1 MTVAI
6 YAGSFDPVTSGHLD
20 IARRASTLFDKLYVA
35 VYDTP
40 VNKRPLFSTDQRVEL
55 FRDAVQDLKNVEV
68 ISYTG
73 LTVDLAK
80 RVGAQA
86 LVRGLRATS
95 DFEAEFSMALMNKKI
110 APDLE
115 TVCLV
120 TKVEHQFLSSS
131 LVKEVVSL
139 GGPAAGLVPPG
150 VEQQLRDAL
159 QRRQQQA

>member
-1 MTVAI
+1 MTRAI
-6 YAGSFDPVTSGHLD
+6 YAGSFDPVTAGHLD
-20 IARRASTLFDKLYVA
+20 IALRAATLFEELIVA

-40 VNKRPLFSTDQRVEL
+40 VNKRPLFTTQQRVDL
-55 FRDAVQDLKNVEV
+55 FAEALHEAKNVRV
-68 ISYTG
+68 MSYIG
-73 LTVDLAK
+73 LTVNLAK
-80 RVGAQA
+80 ELGAKT

-95 DFEAEFSMALMNKKI
+95 DFESEFSMALMNKKI

-139 GGPAAGLVPPG
+139 GGPAIGLVPPN
-150 VEQQLRDAL
+150 VEPWLREAY
-159 QRRQQQA
+159 RR

>member
-1 MTVAI
+1 MTIAI
-6 YAGSFDPVTSGHLD
+6 YAGSFDPVTAGHQD
-20 IARRASTLFDKLYVA
+20 IAVRAAKLFEKLIVA

-40 VNKRPLFSTDQRVEL
+40 VNKRPLFSTQRRVEL
-55 FRDAVQDLKNVEV
+55 FQAAVQGIPNIEV
-68 ISYTG
+68 IPYSG

-80 RVGAQA
+80 QHGATV

-95 DFEAEFSMALMNKKI
+95 DFESEFSMALMNKKI
-110 APDLE
+110 APDLD

-139 GGPAAGLVPPG
+139 GGPAAGLVPPC
-150 VEQQLRDAL
+150 VESALRDAYRQPV
-159 QRRQQQA
+159 QR

>member
-1 MTVAI
+1 MTTAI
-6 YAGSFDPVTSGHLD
+6 YAGSFDPVTAGHLD
-20 IARRASTLFDKLYVA
+20 IALRAAKLFDKLFVA

-40 VNKRPLFSTDQRVEL
+40 VNKRPLFTTQRRVDMFAEAL
-55 FRDAVQDLKNVEV
+55 QGAPNVRV

-73 LTVDLAK
+73 LTVNLAK
-80 RVGAQA
+80 ELGAQA

-95 DFEAEFSMALMNKKI
+95 DFESEFSMALMNKKI

-131 LVKEVVSL
+131 LVKEVVAL
-139 GGPAAGLVPPG
+139 GGPANGLVPPN
-150 VEQQLRDAL
+150 VEPALRAAFE
-159 QRRQQQA
+159 R

>member
-1 MTVAI
+1 MTIAI
-6 YAGSFDPVTSGHLD
+6 YAGSFDPVTAGHQD
-20 IARRASTLFDKLYVA
+20 IARRAAKLFEELIVA

-40 VNKRPLFSTDQRVEL
+40 ANKRPLFSTQHRVEM
-55 FRDAVQDLKNVEV
+55 FAEAVQEAKNIRV
-68 ISYTG
+68 IPYTG
-73 LTVDLAK
+73 LTVNLAK
-80 RVGAQA
+80 QYGAKA

-139 GGPAAGLVPPG
+139 GGPAAGLVPPC
-150 VEQQLRDAL
+150 VEPALRDAL
-159 QRRQQQA
+159 QAAASR

>member
-1 MTVAI
+1 MTIAI
-6 YAGSFDPVTSGHLD
+6 YAGSFDPVTAGHLD
-20 IARRASTLFDKLYVA
+20 IALRAAKLFEELIVA

-40 VNKRPLFSTDQRVEL
+40 VNKRPLFTTQRRVEL
-55 FRDAVQDLKNVEV
+55 FAEALKEAKNVRV
-68 ISYTG
+68 VPYTG
-73 LTVDLAK
+73 LTVNLAK
-80 RVGAQA
+80 QLGAKA

-95 DFEAEFSMALMNKKI
+95 DFESEFSMALMNKKI

-139 GGPAAGLVPPG
+139 GGPAAGLVPPC
-150 VEQQLRDAL
+150 VEQALRDAF
-159 QRRQQQA
+159 QERGQG

>member
-1 MTVAI
+1 MTIAI
-6 YAGSFDPVTSGHLD
+6 YAGSFDPVTAGHHD
-20 IARRASTLFDKLYVA
+20 IAVRAAKLFDKLIVA

-40 VNKRPLFSTDQRVEL
+40 VNKRPLFTTRRRVEL
-55 FRDAVQDLKNVEV
+55 FAEAVGDIPNIEV
-68 ISYTG
+68 VPYTG

-80 RVGAQA
+80 QHGATV

-95 DFEAEFSMALMNKKI
+95 DFEAEFSKALMNKKI

-139 GGPAAGLVPPG
+139 GGPAAGLVPPC
-150 VEQQLRDAL
+150 VEPALRDAFQQPV
-159 QRRQQQA
+159 QR